1 MSTHSS
7 SSSAAWATLTL
18 YALAHAAVDAVCAGV
33 LWTGVH
39 DGVIAT
45 GTAWSVF
52 LIYNLL
58 AFAIQPMIGLVA
70 DRLGVARGM
79 AALGGLMTAA
89 VVPLSVVPHGFL
101 LAAGLAGVGNA
112 VFHVGGG
119 AASLRF
125 AAGRATP
132 PGVFVAP
139 GAAGLAWGIV
149 IGRGGGPVWP
159 FAAALAVMA
168 VVILARPVPVMPG
181 GRTVRARRETRPAIE
196 LILLLLLFVV
206 CVRSYV
212 GLALAFP
219 WKSQMHL
226 LVALTAAVVL
236 GKAFGGVLAD
246 RFGWRRVGVGALLVS
261 LPLLALG
268 TGSPAAGIAGAL
280 AFNMTMPVTLAAVG
294 SGLPEHEGFAFGLT
308 CLALFGGA
316 APVLLGWTAGLSA
329 PALVLAA
336 VPAAVALWFG
346 LGKLLGATAAPE
358 AGIGLATTERSYS

>member
-1 MSTHSS
+1 MSTRG
-7 SSSAAWATLTL
+7 SSSAAWATLAL
-18 YALAHAAVDAVCAGV
+18 YALTHSAVDAVGAGV
-33 LWTGVH
+33 LWTAVH
-39 DGVIAT
+39 DGAIAS

-58 AFAIQPMIGLVA
+58 AFAIQPMVGLVV
-70 DRLGVARGM
+70 DRLGAARGT

-89 VVPLSVVPHGFL
+89 VVPLSVVPHGLF
-101 LAAGLAGVGNA
+101 AAVGLAGLGNA

-125 AAGRATP
+125 APGRATP

-159 FAAALAVMA
+159 FAGALTVMA
-168 VVILARPVPVMPG
+168 VAILARSVPVMPRG
-181 GRTVRARRETRPAIE
+181 VTVRARREARPAIE

-246 RFGWRRVGVGALLVS
+246 RLGWRRVGVGALLVS

-268 TGSPAAGIAGAL
+268 TGSPAEGVAGAL
-280 AFNMTMPVTLAAVG
+280 VFNMTMPVTLAAAG
-294 SGLPEHEGFAFGLT
+294 SLLPRHEGFAFGLT

-316 APVLLGWTAGLSA
+316 APVLLGWTASLSA
-329 PALVLAA
+329 LPLVLAA
-336 VPAAVALWFG
+336 VPAAIALWFG
-346 LGKLLGATAAPE
+346 LGRLLGEARAPE
-358 AGIGLATTERSYS
+358 AGIGLATTERGYS